1 MRAGVIMHRARYLF
15 VDLLL
20 IVLASLIAL
29 ALRENFDFSNI
40 SPDRARALAG
50 YLCLTLL
57 TALVVLPALG
67 VTRSV
72 WRFTGLRDY
81 LTLAAA
87 TIMIVAG
94 ATALGFAATRL
105 ENVARSLPV
114 LEGMVMLT
122 LLVGARILVRLRH
135 LARAK
140 PAQLSAAVA
149 HDDSE
154 TILVVGINKLTELFL
169 QSVQEFAAD
178 RVTIAGLLGRSER
191 HTGRLVHRYKVLGTP
206 EQIADI
212 IRDLEP
218 HGIVVDRVVVTVP
231 LARLSPEAQQA
242 LLDLESASNIRLD
255 ILATTLGLE
264 KPNAESEASSSG
276 DARFFSFSDT
286 QLSALASRPYWRGKR
301 ILDATLALALLILFA
316 PVMVLV
322 ALLVAIDVGLPIVFW
337 QQRPGLGGQ
346 PYKLFKFRTMAE
358 AHTARGWRIPDAKR
372 TSRIGRALRRARLDE
387 LPQLVHILLG
397 EMSFVGPR
405 PLLPVDQP
413 AAYAARL
420 LVRPGLTGWAQVM
433 GGREI
438 SASDKAALD
447 VWYVQNAS
455 FALDLQILLR
465 TLRMVILG
473 ERVNAAAI
481 QRAWQGLELAG
492 VCQGVAPHETRDA
505 IGGASSC
512 APMALAS

>member
-1 MRAGVIMHRARYLF
+1 MRGARYLF
-15 VDLLL
+15 IDLFL

-29 ALRENFDFSNI
+29 TLRENFEVSDI
-40 SPDRARALAG
+40 SPERARALAG
-50 YLCLTLL
+50 YFCLTLL
-57 TALVVLPALG
+57 TAVVVLPALG

-72 WRFTGLRDY
+72 WRFSGLRDY

-87 TIMIVAG
+87 TIVIVAG
-94 ATALGFAATRL
+94 ATAMGFAATRL

-114 LEGMVMLT
+114 LQGIVMLT
-122 LLVGARILVRLRH
+122 FLVGVRILARLRH
-135 LARAK
+135 LAREK

-149 HDDSE
+149 HNESE

-169 QSVQEFAAD
+169 QSVQELASD
-178 RVTIAGLLGRSER
+178 RVTIAGLLGHSSR
-191 HTGRLVHRYKVLGTP
+191 HTGRLIHRYKVLGVP
-206 EQIADI
+206 EHIADI

-218 HGIVVDRVVVTVP
+218 HGITVDRVVVTVP

-242 LLDLESASNIRLD
+242 LLDLENASNIRLD
-255 ILATTLGLE
+255 ILATTLGFE
-264 KPNAESEASSSG
+264 KRKDESDMPTAG
-276 DARFFSFSDT
+276 DSRLFSFTDT
-286 QLSALASRPYWRGKR
+286 QLTELASRPYWRAKR
-301 ILDATLALALLILFA
+301 IFDATLALAMLVFFA

-322 ALLVAIDVGLPIVFW
+322 ALLVAIDVGLPVVFW
-337 QQRPGLGGQ
+337 QQRPGLSGQ
-346 PYKLFKFRTMAE
+346 PYRLFKFRTMAG
-358 AHTARGWRIPDAKR
+358 AHNARGWRIPDAKR
-372 TSRIGRALRRARLDE
+372 TSIIGRVLRRTRLDE
-387 LPQLVHILLG
+387 LPQLIHVLLG

-455 FALDLQILLR
+455 FALDLEILLR

-473 ERVNAAAI
+473 EHVNRMAI
-481 QRAWQGLELAG
+481 QSAWQGLKLTG
-492 VCQGVAPHETRDA
+492 VCRSEAPRE
-505 IGGASSC
+505 
-512 APMALAS
+512 APSPPVALAS